1 MQIIILAAGKG
12 SRMKSS
18 LPKVM
23 HEVAGK
29 PMIEHVIK
37 NSRKVTE
44 DLVLVYSDQ
53 LEPYLNSLV
62 PGCKLVKQDQQ
73 LGTAHAV
80 QVAKNLFGK
89 EEIAVIYGDNPLI
102 SSDIIKELFS
112 YLSNTNSA
120 VVTLAF
126 DYDQPNQYGRIIT
139 DAEGNFEKI
148 IEAKFATSEEKKI
161 ILCNSGVMIFAPGI
175 LQQYIDYCVHDSA
188 LLEKESYL
196 TDIVEMCKKF
206 GERVSYYKS
215 QDHKSVIGINTQEE
229 LESVNNFI
237 NM

>member
-12 SRMKSS
+12 TRMKSS

-53 LEPYLNSLV
+53 LEPYLNDIGST
-62 PGCKLVKQDQQ
+62 CKLVKQGQP

-80 QVAKNLFGK
+80 QVAKHLFGK
-89 EEIAVIYGDNPLI
+89 EEIAIIYGDNPLI
-102 SSDIIKELFS
+102 SSKIIKELFS
-112 YLSNTNSA
+112 YLRNTNAA
-120 VVTLAF
+120 VVTLVF

-148 IEAKFATSEEKKI
+148 IEEKFATAEEKKI
-161 ILCNSGVMIFAPGI
+161 TLCNSGVMIFAPGI
-175 LQQYIDYCVHDSA
+175 LEKYIDYCVHDSD
-188 LLEKESYL
+188 LLAKESYL
-196 TDIVEMCKKF
+196 TDIIEVCKKF
-206 GERVSYYKS
+206 GKCVSYYKV
-215 QDHKSVIGINTQEE
+215 QDHRSVIGINTQEE
-229 LESVNNFI
+229 LVSANNLVN
-237 NM
+237 M